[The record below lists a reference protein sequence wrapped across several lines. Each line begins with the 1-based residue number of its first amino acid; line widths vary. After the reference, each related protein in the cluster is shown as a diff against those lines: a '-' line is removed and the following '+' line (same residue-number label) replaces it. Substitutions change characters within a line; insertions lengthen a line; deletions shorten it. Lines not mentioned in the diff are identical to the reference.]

1 MADKSVAYFM
11 QFWWGVFMNDLHN
24 SRVSHRISWS
34 KSRYIPFLG
43 FLSVGV
49 GLFIASFPESR
60 IELAS
65 WSRWQDQI
73 LSAIVPKDSEFP
85 KFASSFGFCL
95 LTIGG
100 ALLPGYTDILC
111 HRVLVWLGKR
121 SFAVY
126 LLHGTLLRWLLTW
139 MVYGTALPPNL
150 QIQQPEGAFTKLE
163 YAGNTWLLF
172 CLPAWLGILYGL
184 AEIWTRYVDT
194 AAERFTSQFVA
205 YIRQEEIKG
214 SSLV

>member
-1 MADKSVAYFM
+1 
-11 QFWWGVFMNDLHN
+11 MNDLHN